1 LQREKEADLT
11 SYLAIG
17 SKACKPPTLAL
28 ENDFDSSIKSIIKWW
43 KNLMRYN
50 RQLKEFIE

>member
-1 LQREKEADLT
+1 MSPIILQRENEANLA

-28 ENDFDSSIKSIIKWW
+28 KDFLFIN
-43 KNLMRYN
+43 KN
-50 RQLKEFIE
+50 Q

>member
-1 LQREKEADLT
+1 MSPIILQRENEANLA

-28 ENDFDSSIKSIIKWW
+28 KMIFDSSIKINNQMVEKFHTIK
-43 KNLMRYN
+43 
-50 RQLKEFIE
+50 